1 MNGTAR
7 KERMSKVTTL
17 LQANVIVYRVRGVI
31 HIIPDAAFRRASRGW
46 AASVGGRGRFGQ

>member
-31 HIIPDAAFRRASRGW
+31 HIIPDDAFRRAST
-46 AASVGGRGRFGQ
+46 GRGRSGQ